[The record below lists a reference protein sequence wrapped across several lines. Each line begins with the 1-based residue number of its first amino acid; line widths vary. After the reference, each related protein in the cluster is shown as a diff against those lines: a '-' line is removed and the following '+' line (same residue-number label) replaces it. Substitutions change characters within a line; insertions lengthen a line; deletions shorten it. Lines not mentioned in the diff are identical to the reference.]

1 MTQAQP
7 TRTSIIKEEAT
18 AHRGMVATKDRLAT
32 EAGIIMLE
40 AGGNAVDAAVAACL
54 AVGVVEPASSGIGGG
69 GYLVYQVGDQG
80 GAIGFP
86 MRGPLA
92 ATPDMYEMSGEPA
105 VGNFGWAGVVDN
117 ANLEGF
123 RSVATPGAVAGLC
136 EAHRRYGRLP
146 LKEVV
151 APAVAIARNGFS
163 PSWFG
168 LYAMSLLAG
177 KLLKYDELRRVFM
190 PGGEMPT
197 GDLVDRALLKQPD
210 LADVLDAIGR
220 RGPGAYYRGDIAKAI
235 VADVRDNGGIL
246 SEEDFAQYRPFVWD
260 GGLEFPYR
268 GHTVRVPPYA
278 SAGITSAMTLKLL
291 DGFDVASMGH
301 NTVETLHAYISCAR
315 LAYADRFAYVAD
327 PDSADVPWAGL
338 VSDDYTSARR
348 DSIGP
353 TAPRTHEPG
362 DPWAAEGRKP
372 EVVLAGSRPALDD
385 GTTHLCVIDGE
396 GNAVSLTNTLMSGFG
411 SGIVP
416 KGTGIVM
423 NNGMMWFDPVPGR
436 VNSIA
441 PGKFPLNNMTPA
453 LVLDAQG
460 VRLAVGASGGRRIT
474 NCVTQLIVKVLDYRM
489 GPQAAIDSPRVDCST
504 PHTSV
509 DPRLDGG
516 VKAGLEAKGHRLMVI
531 SEGLV
536 QSGFASFASP
546 VAIVRSGPEEF
557 MAGVD
562 TFHSAYAAGI

>member
-18 AHRGMVATKDRLAT
+18 ARRGMVATKHRLAT
-32 EAGIIMLE
+32 EAGITMLE
-40 AGGNAVDAAVAACL
+40 AGGNAMDAAVAACL

-69 GYLVYQVGDQG
+69 GYLVYQVGDRG

-92 ATPDMYEMSGEPA
+92 ATPDMYEMSGEQA
-105 VGNFGWAGVVDN
+105 VGSFGWAGVVDN

-123 RSVATPGAVAGLC
+123 RSIATPGAVAGLC
-136 EAHRRYGRLP
+136 EAHRRHGRLP
-146 LKEVV
+146 LKEVI
-151 APAVAIARNGFS
+151 APAVAIARSGFS

-168 LYAMSLLAG
+168 LYAVGLLAG
-177 KLLKYDELRRVFM
+177 KLLKYHELRRVFM
-190 PGGEMPT
+190 PGGEMPA
-197 GDLVDRALLKQPD
+197 GDLVDRPLLKQPD

-220 RGPGAYYRGDIAKAI
+220 GGPDAYYRGDIAKAI

-278 SAGITSAMTLKLL
+278 SAGITSAMTLRLL
-291 DGFDVASMGH
+291 GGFDVASMGH
-301 NTVETLHAYISCAR
+301 NTVEMLHAYISCAR

-338 VSDDYTSARR
+338 VSDAYTSARHG
-348 DSIGP
+348 SIGP
-353 TAPRTHEPG
+353 TAPRTYEPG

-396 GNAVSLTNTLMSGFG
+396 GNAVSLTNTVMSGFG

-453 LVLDAQG
+453 LVLGDQG

-474 NCVTQLIVKVLDYRM
+474 NCVTQLMVKLLDYGM

-504 PHTSV
+504 PRTGV

-531 SEGLV
+531 SEGSV

-546 VAIVRSGPEEF
+546 VAIVRSGPQEF
-557 MAGVD
+557 RAGVD
-562 TFHSAYAAGI
+562 TFHSAHAAGI